1 MEKGNIFSGG
11 LFRSKVFLAFFLHS
25 WAFLEDMTQ
34 LRRAAT
40 FPSGRAAAIWQV
52 GDLDV
57 VCGSVRAVCAAVCA
71 HTNAV
76 TAHPRRRWH
85 RCSGKWVR
93 GGGGGGMR
101 RREMA
106 EQQEEEEE
114 EEEEMFAE
122 RKKRRK
128 RFQRS
133 WKRKSHPIHESGLI

>member
-1 MEKGNIFSGG
+1 
-11 LFRSKVFLAFFLHS
+11 
-25 WAFLEDMTQ
+25 MTQ
-34 LRRAAT
+34 VRRAAAQRLSPVAEPL
-40 FPSGRAAAIWQV
+40 PSGR
-52 GDLDV
+52 LEV
-57 VCGSVRAVCAAVCA
+57 VCGSVRAHKCRYCSSSGGAGCAG
-71 HTNAV
+71 T
-76 TAHPRRRWH
+76 H

-106 EQQEEEEE
+106 EQQEEE